1 MFTSVYFSLHLSPRH
16 LPKPTVSAFVLLS
29 CLQTLL
35 LVFRDASGV
44 GQRRGFTCAEPNS
57 SVAPIPPLLPYLTRL
72 QLLCVQL
79 WKPGVPAQGL
89 GTAEPVLWWQK
100 GTWAYV
106 EPPPLPGSALG
117 SSSHQRKILR
127 KIRP

>member
-1 MFTSVYFSLHLSPRH
+1 MFFTAAFPQASSKAHHR
-16 LPKPTVSAFVLLS
+16 AFVLLS

-35 LVFRDASGV
+35 LIFRDASGV
-44 GQRRGFTCAEPNS
+44 GQRNGFTCAGPNS
-57 SVAPIPPLLPYLTRL
+57 SVGPIPPILPYLVRL

-89 GTAEPVLWWQK
+89 GTAEPVLWWQV
-100 GTWAYV
+100 GIWAYV
-106 EPPPLPGSALG
+106 EEQTAPLLPL
-117 SSSHQRKILR
+117 HQRKILR